1 MSDRRVTDGYAADFP
16 PAVIFDEDSFMW
28 TSLANLGF
36 LDAGK
41 DFDVVGQCG
50 SMRKKKLTEGKI
62 RMTNANCHE
71 KIKK

>member
-28 TSLANLGF
+28 TLLANLGF

-50 SMRKKKLTEGKI
+50 SMRKKK
-62 RMTNANCHE
+62 
-71 KIKK
+71 